1 MGRWSDWRRWVGNS
15 LCGRTG
21 RVGLREVGN
30 RKADLNERNA
40 DTPRGSGGIWL
51 GSEGG
56 IMKGVDMGQ
65 SWRSSCGCALRVYLK
80 GLNLIIGLGRKELVK
95 FFLIKMVG
103 RGE

>member
-1 MGRWSDWRRWVGNS
+1 M
-15 LCGRTG
+15 
-21 RVGLREVGN
+21 E
-30 RKADLNERNA
+30 ERA

-80 GLNLIIGLGRKELVK
+80 GLNVIIGLGS
-95 FFLIKMVG
+95 
-103 RGE
+103 